1 MKKLVL
7 AVTILTCGFADAVAC
22 DHHNYLSNMHTWHT
36 KSIQPFIGKI
46 GTGKLV
52 PAKVFASIT
61 QTVSEQGAHL
71 KEVYGALGMDTVK
84 HIDVLALYAA
94 KRGKPFMQDET
105 VKKYLAELNKIRAGK
120 KFTAESAE
128 DFYKLRIQVSETIK
142 DTLVGKELEAMIL
155 LFEESGT
162 YWDIA
167 LNDYPLAPKSK
178 NAVRRDDFDAT
189 NFSNYY
195 MALRDLGLNHDF
207 AHTIAVIE
215 TAYDA
220 IFCKKCGV
228 W

>member
-1 MKKLVL
+1 MKKIIISCAVL
-7 AVTILTCGFADAVAC
+7 LCGFIYAKAC
-22 DHHNYLSNMHTWHT
+22 DYHNYRSNMHTWHT
-36 KSIQPFIGKI
+36 KAIQPVINKLGN
-46 GTGKLV
+46 GKLA
-52 PAKVFASIT
+52 PDKVFASIT

-71 KEVYGALGMDTVK
+71 NEVYGALGMDTVK
-84 HIDVLALYAA
+84 HIDILALYAA
-94 KRGKPFMQDET
+94 RMGKPFRQDET
-105 VKKYLAELNKIRAGK
+105 VLKYLAELNRIRAGK

-128 DFYKLRIQVSETIK
+128 DFHKLRIQAAESIK

-167 LNDYPLAPKSK
+167 LNEYPLAPKSK

-195 MALRDLGLNHDF
+195 RVLRDLGLNHDF